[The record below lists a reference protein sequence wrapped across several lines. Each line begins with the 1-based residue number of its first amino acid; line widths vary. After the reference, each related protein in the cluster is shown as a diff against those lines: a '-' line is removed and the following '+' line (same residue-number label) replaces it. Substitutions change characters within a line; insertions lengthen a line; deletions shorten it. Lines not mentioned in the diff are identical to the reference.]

1 MRALLAFILRLIY
14 PPKCRGCGT
23 RFDIFRT
30 PHPLPLCPTC
40 LALWENAKTESC
52 TRCGQEICGCACMP
66 DLLQEA
72 GCAALIKAAAYHP
85 GGVELP
91 ERLILRCKGA
101 RDRELFRFFAADVR
115 LPLWQALERSGGE
128 QHAVVTYIP
137 RRQQALSEE
146 GVDQGRELARAMGQA
161 LELPIVSTLKNRG
174 QEAQKMLDH
183 AHRKAQA
190 DHAIRLLPGAAAGV
204 QGKTV
209 ILLDDITTAGA
220 TLAAAT
226 RLLLGAGAKQVI
238 CCVVGMTLSDA

>member
-1 MRALLAFILRLIY
+1 MKALVTFVMQLIY

-30 PHPLPLCPTC
+30 PHPLPLCPSC
-40 LALWENAKTESC
+40 LGLWERAKTESC
-52 TRCGQEICGCACMP
+52 SRCGQEICGCACMP
-66 DLLQEA
+66 EWLQEA

-85 GGVELP
+85 SATELP

-115 LPLWQALERSGGE
+115 LSLWQALERLGGE
-128 QHAVVTYIP
+128 QDAVVTYIP

-146 GVDQGRELARAMGQA
+146 GVDQGRELARAVGWA

-174 QEAQKMLDH
+174 LQAQKMLDH
-183 AHRKAQA
+183 AQRKAQA
-190 DHAIRLLPGAAAGV
+190 DRAIRLCPGASAGV

-209 ILLDDITTAGA
+209 ILMDDITTAGA

-238 CCVVGMTLSDA
+238 CCVVGMTASL